1 MSPSDTFDK
10 ALRDWVAVFMR
21 RSMHEFMDSMKDTG
35 LSMPQLTTLI
45 RLHYHGPCPISG
57 IGDDLGVTTAAAS
70 QMVDRLVHLGLLERT
85 EAPDDRRVRNVH
97 LTPLAVGLVRRA
109 VEARVGWMR
118 ELSTALTAEQQAAV
132 IESLRGLTRAALAI
146 EARNQ
151 QAVSA

>member
-1 MSPSDTFDK
+1 MSPSDAFDN
-10 ALRDWVAVFMR
+10 ALREWVAVFMR

-97 LTPLAVGLVRRA
+97 LTKAASKLVRRA

-118 ELSTALTAEQQAAV
+118 DLSTALTSEQQASV
-132 IESLRGLTRAALAI
+132 VQSIRYLTQAALAL
-146 EARNQ
+146 ETMNQ
-151 QAVSA
+151 QPLSA

>member
-1 MSPSDTFDK
+1 MSSSNELDQ

-35 LSMPQLTTLI
+35 LSMAQLTTLI

-85 EAPDDRRVRNVH
+85 EAPDDRRVRNVN
-97 LTPLAVGLVRRA
+97 LTDAAVELVRRG

-118 ELSTALTAEQQAAV
+118 DLSTELTPKQQASV
-132 IESLRGLTRAALAI
+132 VESIRHLTQAALAL
-146 EARNQ
+146 EHQ
-151 QAVSA
+151 QPVNA

>member
-1 MSPSDTFDK
+1 MSPSNELDQ
-10 ALRDWVAVFMR
+10 ALRDWVAVFIR

-97 LTPLAVGLVRRA
+97 LTNAAVDLVRCA

-118 ELSTALTAEQQAAV
+118 DLSTEMTPKQQAYV
-132 IESLRGLTRAALAI
+132 VQSIRYLTQAALAL
-146 EARNQ
+146 ENRQPVNA
-151 QAVSA
+151 